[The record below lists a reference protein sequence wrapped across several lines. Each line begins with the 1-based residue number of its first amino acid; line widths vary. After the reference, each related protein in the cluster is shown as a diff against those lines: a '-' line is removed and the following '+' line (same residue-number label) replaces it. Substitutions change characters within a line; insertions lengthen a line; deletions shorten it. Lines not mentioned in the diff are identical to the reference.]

1 MQNPKTHIQT
11 NCIVIESMNN
21 ELHEQALFMSPT
33 SFVPY
38 LGALLVADN
47 KEQSSALQPSLPGEH

>member
-1 MQNPKTHIQT
+1 
-11 NCIVIESMNN
+11 
-21 ELHEQALFMSPT
+21 MSPT